1 MPTSL
6 VTDIFVQ
13 PRFRELA
20 LFPGSFFRYLRHSWL
35 VHRRQKEVPREQGFS
50 STASVMM

>member
-13 PRFRELA
+13 PRFRKLA
-20 LFPGSFFRYLRHSWL
+20 LFPGSFFRHLRHSWV
-35 VHRRQKEVPREQGFS
+35 VHRRQKEGPWEQGFRQLRH
-50 STASVMM
+50 